1 MNVKTWIPLA
11 LAVVLGL
18 IAAKVARDTIVRGRT
33 SGPAQTR
40 TVKIVV
46 AAKPVSPG
54 QELTADLLAL
64 GPIVAEAPPR
74 GAFTDPAAVVGRAA
88 ATEMFPGQPVMDSL
102 LAAKGSGSGLQALV
116 PRGMRA
122 VTVEVNETS
131 GVAGLIVPGCRVDV
145 VTTLTGASRQQTVAV
160 TVVQDVLVQAVGQR
174 MTAGRNPDEK
184 EPTPVRNVTLIAT
197 PREVEAIQLASST
210 GSTRLVLRGAN
221 DRGLHEDSGLTFL
234 DLWRDDSLL
243 TAPVTPVTPVIPP
256 PPVVEVPVATT
267 RPSDPI
273 AQDPFKGEAPR
284 PRRTVALIR
293 GGVRTEVV
301 FDVPAESPANSSEQ
315 AVTSTNE
322 GGGQQ

>member
-11 LAVVLGL
+11 LAIVLGL
-18 IAAKVARDTIVRGRT
+18 IAAKVARDTIVRSRT
-33 SGPAQTR
+33 AGQVQDK

-46 AAKPVSPG
+46 VARPVSPG
-54 QELTADLLAL
+54 QDLTVDDLTL
-64 GPIVAEAPPR
+64 GPIVAEVPPR
-74 GAFTDPAAVVGRAA
+74 GAFTDPAAVVGRVAI
-88 ATEMFPGQPVMDSL
+88 TEMFPGQPVMDSL
-102 LAAKGSGSGLQALV
+102 LAAKGSGAGLQALV

-122 VTVEVNETS
+122 VTVEVNEMS

-145 VTTLTGASRQQTVAV
+145 VTTLSGASKDQNVAV

-174 MTAGRNPDEK
+174 MTASRNPEEK

-197 PREVEAIQLASST
+197 PREVEAIQLASSM
-210 GSTRLVLRGAN
+210 GNTRLVLRGAN
-221 DRGLHEDSGLTFL
+221 DRGLNERSGLTMV
-234 DLWRDDSLL
+234 DLWRDDSRITPPLP
-243 TAPVTPVTPVIPP
+243 PVTPV
-256 PPVVEVPVATT
+256 VETPVATT
-267 RPSDPI
+267 RPVDPV
-273 AQDPFKGEAPR
+273 AQDPFHGGPPR

-301 FDVPAESPANSSEQ
+301 FDLPEKSTDSEGGH